1 MLNNLIKVLT
11 EYSITIQYSW
21 YYDCTNH
28 YYKRREPK
36 FPKDCGSFNQ
46 LFLDKGVSMKT
57 LRTQIMLGFGIVV
70 LLIVIL
76 GVSTALG
83 INNLVEYSEDVSEE
97 QLPVLIADSRLTFN
111 IAERVALTR
120 GYMLTGEE
128 EYVEE
133 FNQLT
138 EVSAQLQQELL
149 TIDNSEEMANLVERS
164 IEWRKIIVEQVFP
177 AIQAGNE
184 AEALRIDREITEPLA
199 NALILEFNEMTSD
212 RQDSVLA
219 EGLLRAEEGKTTA
232 IVNFVLAIISITIGV
247 VISYMMARGISRPVI
262 QVSDRVERMAEG
274 YLNDVPLETKRKD
287 ELGQQVYAIN
297 TMRER
302 IQGTLFGT
310 LNISRQLN
318 ESSGELLTSTET
330 VRDSSNQIAA
340 TMEQLAAGA
349 EAQANTAS
357 NMAEMVGEFFEDV
370 RGANEAGQGVGN
382 AAEEVLQR
390 TGDGNER
397 MANSVEQMNGIY
409 QVVNESVEQIQLLDN
424 QTKEISEL
432 VIVISEIAEQ
442 TNLLALN
449 AAIEAARA
457 GEQGKGFAVVADEVR
472 KLAEQVAESVN
483 KITFIVN
490 RVQEGS
496 STAVKFLENGY
507 TSVIEGK
514 EAVVETQAVFED
526 ITNLVTNMTR
536 LTAEMSSNLN
546 HIEEVGE
553 QLTTG
558 VAEIASIAEESAAGV
573 QETTASVEQT
583 TFQMEMINDGAEKLS
598 ELATELEKSVNQFA
612 IEEGK
617 EPDLS

>member
-1 MLNNLIKVLT
+1 
-11 EYSITIQYSW
+11 
-21 YYDCTNH
+21 
-28 YYKRREPK
+28 
-36 FPKDCGSFNQ
+36 
-46 LFLDKGVSMKT
+46 MKT

-164 IEWRKIIVEQVFP
+164 IEWRKIVVEQVFP

-199 NALILEFNEMTSD
+199 NALILEFNEMTSA
-212 RQDSVLA
+212 RQDGVLA

-232 IVNFVLAIISITIGV
+232 IVNIVLAIISITIGV

-370 RGANEAGQGVGN
+370 RGANEAGRGVGN

-397 MANSVEQMNGIY
+397 MANSVEQMNEIY